1 MVRNNINVKSVIV
14 AIFAIFLIAG
24 TDVAKVFAQ
33 DNTEPAK
40 TDAMDKMHQ
49 EMMAKWQEFAMPGE
63 GHKALESLVGT
74 WDYTVTWW
82 ETPESQPQKSAG
94 TSEVKWIMGG
104 RFLEQ
109 TAKGTAMGQ
118 EFQGMGIMG
127 YDNMKKEYT
136 GVWIDNM
143 GTGMM
148 TSTGTYDPST
158 KSFTEKGSFSCPQEG
173 GEKSFR
179 GVTTIDGPDKYTYE
193 MYAAGK
199 DGKEARMM
207 EIVYTRKK

>member
-1 MVRNNINVKSVIV
+1 MSTIQNFFRLLLVPALVVFVSVC
-14 AIFAIFLIAG
+14 AG
-24 TDVAKVFAQ
+24 TSIASAQ
-33 DNTEPAK
+33 DNAEPAK
-40 TDAMDKMHQ
+40 TEAMDKMQQ
-49 EMMAKWQEFAMPGE
+49 EMMAKWQEYSTPGE
-63 GHKALESLVGT
+63 GHKALEPLVGT

-82 ETPESQPQKSAG
+82 EAPGSEPQKSTG

-109 TAKGTAMGQ
+109 SAKGTAMGQ

-127 YDNMKKEYT
+127 YDNMTKEYS
-136 GVWIDNM
+136 GIWIDNM

-148 TSTGTYDPST
+148 SSAGTYDPSKKT
-158 KSFTEKGSFSCPQEG
+158 FTETGSFSCPQEG

-179 GVTTIDGPDKYTYE
+179 GVTTILGPDKYTYE
-193 MYAAGK
+193 MFAAGK

>member
-1 MVRNNINVKSVIV
+1 MIRNNLVKSIIFSIFVIS
-14 AIFAIFLIAG
+14 IFMGAG
-24 TDVAKVFAQ
+24 TALVLAQ

-40 TDAMDKMHQ
+40 TDAMNKMQQ
-49 EMMAKWQEFAMPGE
+49 EMMAKWQEYSTPGE
-63 GHKALESLVGT
+63 GHKALEPLVGK

-82 ETPESQPQKSAG
+82 ETPDSQPQKSNG

-127 YDNMKKEYT
+127 YDNMTKEYS
-136 GVWIDNM
+136 GIWIDNM

-148 TSTGTYDPST
+148 TSAGSYDPST

-179 GVTTIDGPDKYTYE
+179 GVTTLTSPDKYTYE
-193 MYAAGK
+193 MYAADK
-199 DGKEARMM
+199 DGKESRMM